1 MKKQESGSVNQDAV
15 MRVLTYIDSPFK
27 LLVVLLLGILGFIGH
42 FVYVNQGVFLSVYMK
57 QRELPKLNESRFDD
71 VSALLMKELKAEV
84 VAIFAVDPMLNKR
97 VSVRAYQR
105 EGGREAKVE
114 GIDVGLFTSNSANN
128 VDVID
133 LIASKVPCSEYK
145 RPQSEI
151 GLWYMYKGITYTCRI
166 SVPPEI
172 NQFIGQITLGWK
184 SKPDDLD
191 FVHDILT
198 VAARALIK

>member
-1 MKKQESGSVNQDAV
+1 

-27 LLVVLLLGILGFIGH
+27 LLVVLLLGVVGFIGH
-42 FVYVNQGVFLSVYMK
+42 FAYVNQGVFLGVYMK
-57 QRELPKLNESRFDD
+57 QRELPKLNELRFDD
-71 VSALLMKELKAEV
+71 VSALLIKELKAEV
-84 VAIFAVDPMLNKR
+84 VAIFAVDAMLNKR

-128 VDVID
+128 IDVID